1 MPLQTGENEQGLRKM
16 LDLTR
21 GLSIV
26 FLLLHFYWYNSKAFE
41 AWHLTFPIMD
51 RMMQHIGRTG
61 LFDHFHNT
69 KLISLAF
76 LLISML
82 GVSGK
87 KEEKLNYT
95 PGIMYVSLGLVLYFG
110 SYFVI
115 YLDQTVTTLAEIYL
129 GITSMGYLLV
139 LAGGILLTR
148 VIQWKLVNEDI
159 FNKENESFPQE
170 ERLLENEYSLNL
182 PARYL
187 LKGKV
192 RNCWINIV
200 NPFRSLL
207 VAGSPGSGKTHF
219 IIRHLIAQHI
229 QKGFAM
235 FIYDFKYDDLSRIA
249 YHYFLQY
256 QNQYSVR
263 PGFYVINFDDLE
275 HSHRCNPLYPGDM
288 EDITD
293 AAESA
298 RTMMLCINR
307 SWILRQGDFFV
318 ESPINFVTAI
328 IWFLRRYKGGQFC
341 TLPHVIELMQV
352 DYDKLFTLLRTE
364 PEIDALINPFV
375 STLVHDVMDQL
386 EGQVGGAKIALS
398 KLSSPNLYYILS
410 GNDFALD
417 INNPQSPKILCVGN
431 NPQKQLVY
439 NPVLSL
445 YISRLIKLVNRKG
458 NLKSSLVFDEFPTVY
473 LNGID
478 TLVATARSNKV
489 ATTLVVQD
497 LSQLRKDYGREQAD
511 VIMNITGNMISGQVM
526 GETAKQLSERFGRI
540 MQKRSSMS
548 INSSDISNSR
558 SLHLDTALPPST
570 IASLS
575 SGEFVG
581 MVADDPDC
589 PIALKAFHCKICNE
603 HDFLDGE
610 PKFNRTVPVVKKVDQ
625 HLVQQNYLRI
635 KQDIRDLV
643 DREIE
648 RILNDPSLVQL
659 IIRRE
664 K

>member
-1 MPLQTGENEQGLRKM
+1 MQTGENEQGLRKM

-26 FLLLHFYWYNSKAFE
+26 FLLLHFYWYGSKAFE
-41 AWHLTFPIMD
+41 AWNMTFMITD
-51 RMMQHIGRTG
+51 RMMNNIARTG
-61 LFDHFHNT
+61 LFVHFHSS
-69 KLISLAF
+69 KLISLAL
-76 LLISML
+76 LLISLL

-87 KEEKLNYT
+87 KEEKLNYA
-95 PGIMYVSLGLVLYFG
+95 PGIIFTCTGLTLFFG
-110 SYFVI
+110 SYFVG
-115 YLDQTVTTLAEIYL
+115 YLDRPITTLTGIYIGL
-129 GITSMGYLLV
+129 TAFGYLL
-139 LAGGILLTR
+139 LIAGGILITR
-148 VIQWKLVNEDI
+148 VIQWKLNNEDI

-182 PARYL
+182 PAQYR
-187 LKGKV
+187 LKGKL
-192 RNCWINIV
+192 RNSWINIV

-207 VAGSPGSGKTHF
+207 LAGSPGSGKTHF

-249 YHYFLQY
+249 YHYFLRY
-256 QNQYSVR
+256 RSRYSVS
-263 PGFYVINFDDLE
+263 PCFYLINFDDLE
-275 HSHRCNPLYPGDM
+275 HSHRCNPLDPRDM

-307 SWILRQGDFFV
+307 SWIVRQGDFFV

-328 IWFLRRYKGGQFC
+328 IWFLKKYKAGQFC

-352 DYDKLFTLLRTE
+352 DYDKLFTILRTE

-375 STLVHDVMDQL
+375 STLVNEVMDQL

-417 INNPQSPKILCVGN
+417 INNPLSPKILCLGN

-445 YISRLIKLVNRKG
+445 YISRMIKLINRKG
-458 NLKSSLVFDEFPTVY
+458 NIKSSLVFDEFPTVF

-478 TLVATARSNKV
+478 SLVATARSNKV

-540 MQKRSSMS
+540 MQQRSSMS

-581 MVADDPDC
+581 MVADDPDR
-589 PIALKAFHCKICNE
+589 PIALKAFHCKICNQ

-610 PKFNRTVPVVKKVDQ
+610 PGGKPIPLVKKVDQ
-625 HLVQQNYLRI
+625 PLVQQIYLRI
-635 KQDIRDLV
+635 KQDISDLV
-643 DREIE
+643 DLEIQ
-648 RILNDPSLVQL
+648 RILNDPSQVQL
-659 IIRRE
+659 IIRRQ